1 VKRLLSRL
9 LLICLGIMLAL
20 AGIETFLRVH
30 NSLVRNRQIREQ
42 EEQGQIRLAGYTPEF
57 MQRYYWHH
65 PVIGNRHAPNV
76 NLRIPFSEHPSG
88 YLVFRTNNLGLR
100 QDEDVP
106 IEKPPGVFRVL
117 VLGDSMTEGIV
128 HNCETYSSLLETK
141 LNEEER
147 SRDRSMRGLQARRL
161 AGGHVEFRVLN
172 AGVGGY
178 STLQEYLWLKVY
190 GRSLQPD
197 LIILSFYAGN
207 DILDLADQR
216 DDPYLAAA
224 IEEVGSDVQ
233 DESLLLNTGLGART
247 KWYLRRTLRLYPLLW
262 RIKDR
267 LWGDESQAYTAETTK
282 RAPDL
287 SSGEGYSSVLGQCLE
302 QADLAQTHPQIAEAA
317 LRLQELILRRLA
329 QEADDL
335 EARLLVV
342 VIPTKL
348 QVEPEDD
355 QERINAVAA
364 MLELEGHELHF
375 DDRVVERVLNMCR
388 SNQIPVAD
396 MGPALRQ
403 AARDGAAAHSTG
415 HTAPVLPF
423 TLDGARS
430 YWLQGWHLSVDGN
443 AIVAGQIH
451 EYLQTHPQLLAVEH
465 QH

>member
-1 VKRLLSRL
+1 
-9 LLICLGIMLAL
+9 MLAL
-20 AGIETFLRVH
+20 AGIEIFLRVH

-42 EEQGQIRLAGYTPEF
+42 EEQGQITLAGYTPEF

-88 YLVFRTNNLGLR
+88 HLVFRTNNLGLQ

-106 IEKPPGVFRVL
+106 IEKPQGVFRVL

-147 SRDRSMRGLQARRL
+147 ARGKSTEDLQAHKL
-161 AGGHVEFRVLN
+161 ASVHLEFHVLN

-207 DILDLADQR
+207 DIVDLADQR

-224 IEEVGSDVQ
+224 IEEVGGDVQ
-233 DESLLLNTGLGART
+233 DESLLLKTGLGARI
-247 KWYLRRTLRLYPLLW
+247 KWYLRRNLRLYPLLW

-267 LWGDESQAYTAETTK
+267 LWGEEGHTYTAETTK
-282 RAPDL
+282 GAQD
-287 SSGEGYSSVLGQCLE
+287 SSPGEGYSSVIGQCLE
-302 QADLAQTHPQIAEAA
+302 QANLAQKHPQIAEAA
-317 LRLQELILRRLA
+317 LLLQELILRRLA
-329 QEADDL
+329 QEANDL

-342 VIPTKL
+342 MIPTKL

-364 MLELEGHELHF
+364 TLGLEGRELHF
-375 DDRVVERVLNMCR
+375 DDRIVERVLNMCR
-388 SNQIPVAD
+388 SNQIPIAD

-403 AARDGAAAHSTG
+403 AARDGVAAHCTG
-415 HTAPVLPF
+415 CTVPVLPF

-430 YWLQGWHLSVDGN
+430 YWRQGWHLSVEGN
-443 AIVAGQIH
+443 AIVAGQIY
-451 EYLQTHPQLLAVEH
+451 EYLQAHPQLLAVER
-465 QH
+465 QR